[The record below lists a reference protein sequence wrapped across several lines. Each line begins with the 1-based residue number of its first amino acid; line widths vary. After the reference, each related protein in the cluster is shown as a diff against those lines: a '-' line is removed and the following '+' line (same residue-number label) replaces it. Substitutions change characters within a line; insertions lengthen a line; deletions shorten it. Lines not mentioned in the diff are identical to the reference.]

1 MTAYDDIKTS
11 RRLMWI
17 GIVLGYGTAIGVA
30 VANLMSDDGTV
41 LTALAFLA
49 MLSIPSTMAVFSL
62 DRRPSLRTAAA
73 MAALFPTF
81 MLLTNVI
88 GLVYLVMAILWYL
101 AGQKR
106 PREAA
111 SPEWATWARP
121 LLAASV
127 VLPLFALSAHL
138 DPQCTITDA
147 DGTVTVTTET
157 DYPTGWNFGSGM
169 TTGSGSSDGTGS
181 RSCVSN
187 TIVWW
192 ESALSIALSAGIIVL
207 ASRWPTA
214 GSLAEPPPVRVVAAE
229 PDIPR
234 ISG

>member
-1 MTAYDDIKTS
+1 M
-11 RRLMWI
+11 
-17 GIVLGYGTAIGVA
+17 
-30 VANLMSDDGTV
+30 
-41 LTALAFLA
+41 AFLA

-73 MAALFPTF
+73 MAALFPAF
-81 MLLTNVI
+81 MLLTSLI
-88 GLVYLVMAILWYL
+88 GLAYFVIAILWYL

-121 LLAASV
+121 FLAALV

-147 DGTVTVTTET
+147 DGNVTVTTET
-157 DYPTGWNFGSGM
+157 NFPTGWNFGWGM
-169 TTGSGSSDGTGS
+169 TSGTGSSDGTGS
-181 RSCVSN
+181 RTCVSN

-192 ESALSIALSAGIIVL
+192 EAALSIALSAGIVVL

-214 GSLAEPPPVRVVAAE
+214 ESLATSTPTKAVAAE